1 MTHSANSVVVYTA
14 DWCGYCD
21 RAKQL
26 LRQRSI
32 EFDEVNVDQDPGF
45 RSRLME
51 LTGRMT
57 VPQILIGGRPI
68 GGFDQLRAL
77 DRSGE
82 LTGLVAAAAR
92 S

>member
-1 MTHSANSVVVYTA
+1 MTHSDTPVVIYTA

-21 RAKQL
+21 RAKKL

-32 EFDEVNVDQDPGF
+32 DFHEVNVDQEPGF
-45 RSRLME
+45 RTRLLE

-57 VPQILIGGRPI
+57 VPQVVIGGTPI
-68 GGFDQLRAL
+68 GGFDELRAL

-82 LTGLVAAAAR
+82 LPTMLAAAGA
-92 S
+92 

>member
-1 MTHSANSVVVYTA
+1 MTHSENTVVVYTA

-21 RAKQL
+21 RAKRL

-32 EFDEVNVDQDPGF
+32 DFHEVNVDQEPGF

-57 VPQILIGGRPI
+57 VPQVLIGGQPI
-68 GGFDQLRAL
+68 GGFDELRAL
-77 DRSGE
+77 DRAGRLSD
-82 LTGLVAAAAR
+82 LVATAR
-92 S
+92 A